1 MLAVALPLAA
11 ADLISKAVLPTQ
23 DWAYH
28 QRSPAWGLLCCVVVV
43 GLVVVCRVPALL
55 VPPATGLLMAG
66 VVGNGVSAAFNGFVV
81 PNPLVVEGDA
91 SVVAF
96 NLADIWAIA
105 GIASL
110 MIVIGVWLVRNR
122 HLLPSHRRPAAEK
135 GDAMTEDG
143 QTVF

>member
-11 ADLISKAVLPTQ
+11 ADLISKAVLPTE

-28 QRSPAWGLLCCVVVV
+28 QRSPAWGLLCCVVLV
-43 GLVVVCRVPALL
+43 GLLVVCRVPALL
-55 VPPATGLLMAG
+55 VPPATGFLMAG
-66 VVGNGVSAAFNGFVV
+66 VVGNGLSAAFNGFVV
-81 PNPLVVEGDA
+81 PNPLVVERGT

-96 NLADIWAIA
+96 NLADIWAVA

-110 MIVIGVWLVRNR
+110 MLVIAVWLIRNR
-122 HLLPSHRRPAAEK
+122 HLLPAHRRAVTEK